1 MRIKILGNGGALN
14 NGLPYN
20 AFAIGRTL
28 LCEAPPDIMPSI
40 QRQGLDLAAIDTI
53 YISHLHGD
61 HTFGLP
67 FLILSAFSIAAGGGR
82 KPAFRIVGP
91 RGLQEMTQ
99 RLVAAAFTESH
110 PCYPWMQAHCTFEEI
125 DETAR
130 PKLVKGLQTSIFK
143 LDHMVETF
151 GFSLARG
158 DRRVVFAYVADTIWC
173 ISLQSVLRQRPEVV
187 LIDLNGAD
195 DDPIPVHLSQ
205 KDLREKAIPITGV
218 HTRYWGTH
226 LKNEFS
232 SSIEGL
238 TCATPG
244 MEIPLSAG

>member
-1 MRIKILGNGGALN
+1 MMIKILGNGGALN
-14 NGLPYN
+14 DGLPYN
-20 AFAIGRTL
+20 AFVIDKTL

-40 QRQGLDLAAIDTI
+40 QRQGIDLAAIDTI

-67 FLILSAFSIAAGGGR
+67 FLILSAFSISAGSGR

-91 RGLQEMTQ
+91 QGLQEMTQ
-99 RLVAAAFTESH
+99 HLVAAAFTESH

-158 DRRVVFAYVADTIWC
+158 DQRIVFAYVADTVWC
-173 ISLQSVLRQRPEVV
+173 ASLQSVLQRRPEVV

-195 DDPIPVHLSQ
+195 EDPNPVHLSQ
-205 KDLREKAIPITGV
+205 KDLKEKAIPITGA
-218 HTRYWGTH
+218 HTRYVGTH
-226 LKNEFS
+226 LKSEFIS
-232 SSIEGL
+232 AIDGL
-238 TCATPG
+238 ACAAPG
-244 MEIPLSAG
+244 MEIALCGG